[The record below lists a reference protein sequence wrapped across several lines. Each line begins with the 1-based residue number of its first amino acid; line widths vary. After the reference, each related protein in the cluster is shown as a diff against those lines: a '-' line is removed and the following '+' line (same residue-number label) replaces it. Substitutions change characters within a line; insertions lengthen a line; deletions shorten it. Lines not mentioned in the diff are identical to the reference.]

1 MLAHSRIFDTTG
13 RVKLTNENR
22 DLRIRFRF
30 EENPLHEVVDQINE
44 IVEEKTMAVLRV
56 VCENEKL
63 SFAKAKSNEKCI
75 YAARLLTCYAKECE
89 LTQKGIDMMETA
101 EKMMAKMKKR
111 IVMILRS
118 SKTSLLQE
126 KMQIRAK
133 LEKELAVVQANLAD
147 FEQKIEACEKELK
160 RQPLTAFLQ
169 RCYDTMDKYAS
180 TASLYMALPSRDKET
195 VKRMIQKEAAQ
206 FETMERLHG
215 VRYQKRKE
223 ESLLKSVTHQLQV
236 NKYAMEALHGELD
249 AEVDKEERA
258 EEAAA
263 VVAPVEV
270 PDNWDDDL

>member
-1 MLAHSRIFDTTG
+1 M
-13 RVKLTNENR
+13 KLTNENR

-56 VCENEKL
+56 VCENGKL